1 MEFETT
7 TLLLYISN
15 PDAPAHSDDELQE
28 IQAAHLAHLR
38 SMGEQGYALTAGPFD
53 DQSDERFRGLVFFTV
68 PPEEALRLTQDD
80 PAVKAGRLKAEAMTW
95 YRQKGEV
102 TFSALNRD
110 NA

>member
-28 IQAAHLAHLR
+28 IQAAHMAHLR
-38 SMGEQGYALTAGPFD
+38 SMGEQGYALTAGPFG
-53 DQSDERFRGLVFFTV
+53 DQSDDRFRGLVFFTV
-68 PPEEALRLTQDD
+68 SPQEALRLTQDD
-80 PAVKAGRLKAEAMTW
+80 PAVKAGRLTAEAMSW

-102 TFSALNRD
+102 NFTAQPQAN
-110 NA
+110 

>member
-15 PDAPAHSDDELQE
+15 PDAPAHTEDELQE
-28 IQAAHLAHLR
+28 IQSAHLAHLR

-53 DQSDERFRGLVFFTV
+53 DQSDVRFRGLVFFTV
-68 PPEEALRLTQDD
+68 SPQEALALTQDD

-102 TFSALNRD
+102 IFPAAQRD
-110 NA
+110 E